1 MTVQPAPGISNVL
14 ETVPP
19 KTERTELLA
28 SVEMSMPLLSI
39 VIPGRLGCGWRPNFP
54 VSTPRRTGQGRA
66 DRLRSK
72 AAETI
77 FPSGVSANSP
87 AELSRS
93 ALSSASMILRMALFR
108 RFFSASACWTCAR
121 NRDSSPFSDSTK
133 ARRWLRSLAKRLR
146 SLRTS
151 ARTFSNSSRLT
162 SRDNRFSA
170 SSTCESC
177 ICSTCSLRRE
187 E

>member
-1 MTVQPAPGISNVL
+1 MRHTSKCRVDWPLVVNTAPIFSPASTCPPFATVAVMRLLYTVRKAPCERMTVQPAPGISNVL

-19 KTERTELLA
+19 KTERTELPA
-28 SVEMSMPLLSI
+28 SVEMSMPLLSM

-93 ALSSASMILRMALFR
+93 TLSSASMILRMVEQMKQR
-108 RFFSASACWTCAR
+108 IGGC
-121 NRDSSPFSDSTK
+121 
-133 ARRWLRSLAKRLR
+133 
-146 SLRTS
+146 
-151 ARTFSNSSRLT
+151 
-162 SRDNRFSA
+162 
-170 SSTCESC
+170 
-177 ICSTCSLRRE
+177 
-187 E
+187 